1 MLVVSRGSRAA
12 ILVASVSLL
21 LATSACGSDKPE
33 EKAPDTQVRLYGT
46 DGNMQNS
53 FAAELKDRADLVNG
67 MKGTIPL
74 TPLPENFKDRLRTV
88 DPKLQDFLYS
98 AETYDAVV
106 ISSLAAQL
114 AGSTDPAAIAKQIV
128 GVTTNGQRCEDPAS
142 CLALARAGQDIEYR
156 GVSLSRAGFTDA
168 GEPATASY
176 ATLHFDDQKIDD
188 GKTEF
193 VGAGDESGASTT
205 APPRPKKQR
214 GGKTYKGD
222 GSPLILG
229 GLLPKTGD
237 LALAYPPLAAGAA
250 LGIREVNAAGGVLGE
265 PVVWID
271 GDDGTNP
278 QIAKATVA
286 SHVSKGVQVIIGAAA
301 SGISRAVLPDVVA
314 AGRVLFS
321 PSNTDAGLTT
331 IDDKGLYFR
340 TAPPDSLQGRALADV
355 ILRDGPHKIVIV
367 ARKDSYGEGLQA
379 NVRAELE
386 RAGIGADRM
395 KLLTYELPADPKA
408 PQLDF
413 SAGAKEIKDF
423 GADAVLIIG
432 FGESAH
438 VVTALADAGVQIRH

>member
-1 MLVVSRGSRAA
+1 MLVSRGSRAA
-12 ILVASVSLL
+12 VITACAGLL
-21 LATSACGSDKPE
+21 LATSACGSDKTE
-33 EKAPDTQVRLYGT
+33 DGATTTQVRLYGT
-46 DGNMQNS
+46 DGNMLNS
-53 FAAELKDRADLVNG
+53 YATELKDRADLVNG
-67 MKGTIPL
+67 MKGTTPL
-74 TPLPENFKDRLRTV
+74 TPLPENFKERLLAV
-88 DPKLQDFLYS
+88 DPKLSDYLYA

-106 ISSLAAQL
+106 ISALAAQA

-128 GVTTNGQRCEDPAS
+128 GVTTNGERCDAPAP
-142 CLALARAGQDIEYR
+142 CLDLARQGRDIEYR
-156 GVSLSRAGFTDA
+156 GVSLTRAGFTDA

-193 VGAGDESGASTT
+193 VGAGDESGASTK
-205 APPRPKKQR
+205 APPRGKKQR
-214 GGKTYKGD
+214 GGKSDKSD
-222 GSPLILG
+222 GSPLVLG

-237 LALAYPPLAAGAA
+237 LALAYPPMAAGAA
-250 LGIREVNAAGGVLGE
+250 LAVKEVNAAGGVLGE
-265 PVVWID
+265 PMVWVD

-278 QIAKATVA
+278 DVAKATVA
-286 SHVSKGVQVIIGAAA
+286 SHITRGVQVIIGAGA
-301 SGISRAVLPDVVA
+301 SGISRAVLPDVVG

-331 IDDKGLYFR
+331 VDDKGLYFR

-367 ARKDSYGEGLQA
+367 ARKDSYGEGLQE

-386 RAGIGADRM
+386 RAGMGADRV
-395 KLLTYELPADPKA
+395 KLLTYVPPADAKA
-408 PQLDF
+408 PPVDF
-413 SAGAKEIKDF
+413 SAGAREIKDF

>member
-1 MLVVSRGSRAA
+1 MLVSRASRAA
-12 ILVASVSLL
+12 MSTACAALL

-33 EKAPDTQVRLYGT
+33 EATTTTQVRLYGT

-53 FAAELKDRADLVNG
+53 YVDELKDRGDLVNG

-74 TPLPENFKDRLRTV
+74 TPLPETFKDRLLTV
-88 DPKLQDFLYS
+88 DPKLKDYLYS

-106 ISSLAAQL
+106 ISALAAQL
-114 AGSTDPAAIAKQIV
+114 AGSTNPGEIAKQIV
-128 GVTTNGQRCEDPAS
+128 GVTTGGQRCEDPAT
-142 CLALARAGQDIEYR
+142 CLQLARSGQDIEYR
-156 GVSLSRAGFTDA
+156 GVSLNQAGFTDA
-168 GEPATASY
+168 GEPAAASY

-193 VGAGDESGASTT
+193 VGAGDESAASTK
-205 APPRPKKQR
+205 APPRGKKQR
-214 GGKTYKGD
+214 GKPGREAGA
-222 GSPLILG
+222 PLVLG

-237 LALAYPPLAAGAA
+237 LALAYPPMAAGAA
-250 LGIREVNAAGGVLGE
+250 LAVKDINAGGGVLGE
-265 PVVWID
+265 PMVWVD

-340 TAPPDSLQGRALADV
+340 TAPSDILQGRALADV
-355 ILRDGPHKIVIV
+355 ILRDGPHKVAIV
-367 ARKDSYGEGLQA
+367 ARKDSYGEGLQE

-386 RAGIGADRM
+386 RAGIGADRV
-395 KLLTYELPADPKA
+395 KLLTYEPPADAKA
-408 PQLDF
+408 PPVDF
-413 SAGAKEIKDF
+413 SAGAKEIKDY
-423 GADAVLIIG
+423 GADAVLVIG

-438 VVTALADAGVQIRH
+438 VITALADAGVQIRH